1 MKLSL
6 INNQNCFLS
15 MLVLLLVFAAPLE
28 GAERAHEH
36 GVGSLSVAVEGHDVE
51 IELVVPGADVV
62 GFEHPPSSEREKQ
75 AVIAGADTLRDV
87 KGIIVLSPEG
97 KCRVEDVEISSGL
110 LGDKKDNHSGGHKHE
125 HEAKDKDDHGGG
137 HKHEHEAKDKDDHKE
152 VHSEF
157 VAHYH
162 FHCDNPKQLMGAKLG
177 FFKVFPSAH
186 ELEAKW
192 ITPKGQGA
200 AELTAKS
207 PSLTF

>member
-15 MLVLLLVFAAPLE
+15 MLVLSLVFAAPLE

-87 KGIIVLSPEG
+87 KGIIVLSPDG

-110 LGDKKDNHSGGHKHE
+110 LGDKKDNHS
-125 HEAKDKDDHGGG
+125 GG

-177 FFKVFPSAH
+177 FFKVFPSAY

-207 PSLTF
+207 SSLTF